1 MCLISL
7 IGGIWLSVAEE
18 IVFKADTLS
27 NIYAN
32 PLG

>member
-1 MCLISL
+1 MCFISL
-7 IGGIWLSVAEE
+7 IGDIWLSVEAE
-18 IVFKADTLS
+18 IVFQADTLS